1 MSKEWAL
8 FILMSCF
15 TPFKVNVKLI
25 RFSFLKEQFSSK
37 WTFDFKGIVQPDKW
51 KFGHRLLVK
60 NLFEFD
66 KDVIKF
72 TNKDVL
78 YSSIVFFSYYG
89 SQWMPPTS
97 ILQNIFFSIQP
108 KKLYEEEYVSNWN
121 FGVNY
126 PFNLLNVRRS
136 KMWVTLNKH
145 SSMWLLK
152 GKWVTIDKINET
164 GKTILIVFNIINYIN
179 NIKN

>member
-1 MSKEWAL
+1 
-8 FILMSCF
+8 
-15 TPFKVNVKLI
+15 
-25 RFSFLKEQFSSK
+25 
-37 WTFDFKGIVQPDKW
+37 
-51 KFGHRLLVK
+51 
-60 NLFEFD
+60 
-66 KDVIKF
+66 
-72 TNKDVL
+72 
-78 YSSIVFFSYYG
+78 
-89 SQWMPPTS
+89 MPPTS